1 MLSGK
6 VKFKHKI
13 YSITIGVI
21 LFFLISSIFSY
32 WSIVHISE
40 NIERLKKT
48 NDELQKNLVFLS
60 DIEKVKRY
68 ILEYSTSGDEDFV
81 EPIETLF
88 LSFENLTASSVYISQ
103 EYSHNYQKLMQ
114 NINQYKLNFIIA
126 KEQVPLSFSLR
137 KKLRKN
143 AQMLEDSVN
152 GLKQISM
159 KNSDSLEFIL
169 FRNALLEVE
178 NGSARYFE
186 TDNINYVLIAEQE
199 LEKAK
204 SLLEE
209 LYNTASFKEK
219 ESVRELSQELEKF
232 KYIVNQTIQHYRTY
246 SMLTKVVMPGDV
258 YEIHHYSNKLKTIT
272 LENIEKT
279 RVNIDYYIKL
289 NREFTLVIVIMFV
302 LLVFVSFFFI
312 IKATLGPLKQLTV
325 MFERLSAGDDEVE
338 IPEYRHDDELGKL
351 IKAAN
356 NYKTI
361 NKKTKELLL
370 QTQDYQENL
379 EKKVELE
386 MSIRRE
392 REKALI
398 QQSKL
403 ASMGEMIG
411 AIAHQWRQPLNE
423 LSIRIQKLKYNYAKE
438 EVNEEFIHTFIQKNK
453 QTIEF
458 MSKTI
463 DDFRNFFRI
472 DKEKRKFFIKESI
485 EEVLS
490 IQNAQLK
497 NHNIIVTLEG
507 EEFTF
512 KGFKTEFQQVI
523 INLISNAK
531 DAFVENKIK
540 EPKINIELR
549 VHSIYIQDNAGGIP
563 EDIIERIFEPY
574 FTTKGQGEGTGMGL
588 YMSKMI
594 IEDNMHSKI
603 KAFNKDNGTLMSI
616 VLKEEV

>member
-258 YEIHHYSNKLKTIT
+258 YEIYHYSNKLKTIT

-289 NREFTLVIVIMFV
+289 NRELTLVIVIMFV

>member
-289 NREFTLVIVIMFV
+289 NRELTLVIVIMFV

-472 DKEKRKFFIKESI
+472 DKEKRKFFIKKSI

-549 VHSIYIQDNAGGIP
+549 AHSIYIQDNAGGIP

>member
-219 ESVRELSQELEKF
+219 ESARELFQELKKF

-472 DKEKRKFFIKESI
+472 DKEKRKFFIKKSI

-549 VHSIYIQDNAGGIP
+549 AHSIYIQDNAGGIP

>member
-472 DKEKRKFFIKESI
+472 DKEKRKFFIKKSI

-549 VHSIYIQDNAGGIP
+549 AHSIYIQDNAGGIP

>member
-126 KEQVPLSFSLR
+126 REQVPLSFSLR

-219 ESVRELSQELEKF
+219 ESVRELFQELKKF

-312 IKATLGPLKQLTV
+312 LKA
-325 MFERLSAGDDEVE
+325 
-338 IPEYRHDDELGKL
+338 
-351 IKAAN
+351 
-356 NYKTI
+356 
-361 NKKTKELLL
+361 
-370 QTQDYQENL
+370 
-379 EKKVELE
+379 
-386 MSIRRE
+386 
-392 REKALI
+392 
-398 QQSKL
+398 
-403 ASMGEMIG
+403 
-411 AIAHQWRQPLNE
+411 
-423 LSIRIQKLKYNYAKE
+423 
-438 EVNEEFIHTFIQKNK
+438 
-453 QTIEF
+453 
-458 MSKTI
+458 
-463 DDFRNFFRI
+463 
-472 DKEKRKFFIKESI
+472 
-485 EEVLS
+485 
-490 IQNAQLK
+490 
-497 NHNIIVTLEG
+497 
-507 EEFTF
+507 
-512 KGFKTEFQQVI
+512 
-523 INLISNAK
+523 
-531 DAFVENKIK
+531 
-540 EPKINIELR
+540 
-549 VHSIYIQDNAGGIP
+549 
-563 EDIIERIFEPY
+563 
-574 FTTKGQGEGTGMGL
+574 
-588 YMSKMI
+588 
-594 IEDNMHSKI
+594 
-603 KAFNKDNGTLMSI
+603 
-616 VLKEEV
+616 